1 MKKIILFLLGTS
13 AVFSAQITLTKAS
26 HDPIL
31 NDIVDNRLITG
42 TVDNSATGANVTFS
56 NGSLTLGIPALVS
69 YLTPA
74 ASEISTFPGSN
85 IKMVE
90 GATAILYKASPTKL
104 EITGIVNPQVTLNL
118 SMDNGT
124 YINYPTTFG
133 PVQNDTAKGTF
144 TSSVINGICVGTT
157 STEADAY
164 GTLILNSQTYNNV
177 LRVKFTQ
184 NFSLHLPTDLTFA
197 NPLGTVTNTAYSY
210 YDASHRYPLLSST
223 NLNISVPILGIN
235 QTTSTAMALNMATLA
250 VSNTVKKESFS
261 VYPNPAQDFIRFKGN
276 TEGYSK
282 ANIYGLDGKLIKT
295 ADVNSGNIQISDLP
309 PAPYFIEIS
318 GKNSETKKNLK
329 FIKK

>member
-1 MKKIILFLLGTS
+1 MKKSILFLLGTS
-13 AVFSAQITLTKAS
+13 AMFSAQITLTKAS

-42 TVDNSATGANVTFS
+42 AVDNSATGANVTFS
-56 NGSLTLGIPALVS
+56 NGSLTLGTPALVS
-69 YLTPA
+69 YLTPS
-74 ASEISTFPGSN
+74 ASEINTFPGSN

-90 GATAILYKASPTKL
+90 GATAILYKASSTKL

-124 YINYPTTFG
+124 YINYPTAFG
-133 PVQNDTAKGTF
+133 PAQTDAAKGTF

-157 STEADAY
+157 SVQADAY
-164 GTLILNSQTYNNV
+164 GTLILSGQTYNNV
-177 LRVKFTQ
+177 LRVKFIQ
-184 NFSLHLPTDLTFA
+184 NFSLHLPTDLTFT

-223 NLNISVPILGIN
+223 SLNISVPILGIN

-250 VSNTVKKESFS
+250 VSNTVKKESFG

-282 ANIYGLDGKLIKT
+282 ANIYALDGKLIKT

-309 PAPYFIEIS
+309 PASYFIEIS